1 MGMATQ
7 EQRVGSR
14 QIINVIMQEDENL
27 LEEVVVVGFGTQK
40 KESVVGSIST
50 IRPASLQK
58 GTSRSLSNNLIGQ
71 LSGVIG
77 SQRSGEPGY
86 DGASFFI
93 RGISTFNGNNNPLIL
108 VDGVERSLDNIDP
121 AEIESFSILKDA
133 AASAVYGV
141 RDKSCCRY

>member
-1 MGMATQ
+1 
-7 EQRVGSR
+7 
-14 QIINVIMQEDENL
+14 MQEDENL

-77 SQRSGEPGY
+77 TQRSVSRDMMELL
-86 DGASFFI
+86 FI
-93 RGISTFNGNNNPLIL
+93 RGISTFKGINNPL
-108 VDGVERSLDNIDP
+108 
-121 AEIESFSILKDA
+121 
-133 AASAVYGV
+133 Y
-141 RDKSCCRY
+141 CRW

>member
-1 MGMATQ
+1 M
-7 EQRVGSR
+7 
-14 QIINVIMQEDENL
+14 L
-27 LEEVVVVGFGTQK
+27 
-40 KESVVGSIST
+40 
-50 IRPASLQK
+50 
-58 GTSRSLSNNLIGQ
+58 
-71 LSGVIG
+71 IG

-141 RDKSCCRY
+141 RGLTV

>member
-1 MGMATQ
+1 MDTKSEPLAGVHVILKGDNSVATVSDLNGDYTIQVPSKNVSLEFIYMGMATQ

-71 LSGVIG
+71 LSGVD
-77 SQRSGEPGY
+77 RKP
-86 DGASFFI
+86 
-93 RGISTFNGNNNPLIL
+93 TF
-108 VDGVERSLDNIDP
+108 R
-121 AEIESFSILKDA
+121 
-133 AASAVYGV
+133 
-141 RDKSCCRY
+141 